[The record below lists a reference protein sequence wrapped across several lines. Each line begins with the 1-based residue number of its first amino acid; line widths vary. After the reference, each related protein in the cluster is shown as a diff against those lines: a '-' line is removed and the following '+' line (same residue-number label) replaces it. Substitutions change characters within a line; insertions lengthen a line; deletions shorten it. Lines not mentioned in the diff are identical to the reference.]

1 MGHIDDLHVVLVSG
15 GLKARSPHFAPLNAG
30 YESTY
35 RAGWKRECADVM
47 VPTCNRQE
55 FIMQLTGGQALARQL
70 VREGITDLFGVPG
83 VQLDW
88 AVDGLREVS
97 NRIRYVVTRHEQAA
111 SYMADGYARTT
122 GRVGACM
129 VVPGPGLLNAMAG
142 LATAY
147 ACNSRVLAIVGNIHS
162 PAIGKGYGLLHEV
175 RNQSA
180 ILGCVTKWQ
189 AQAGKPAEVPALVR
203 AAVRELHSGRPQ
215 PVGLEIAPDVLSAS
229 ADCTLVDPPPD
240 ADEPMRPDPA
250 AVERAAAL
258 IATSRFPAIY
268 AGGGVLAAGATA
280 ALQALAERLSAPV
293 VMSEN
298 GRGAISD
305 RHPLALN
312 ALGGRAVFAHADV
325 VLVVGSRFADTMS
338 GAPSW
343 QAPGIRYVW
352 LNVDP
357 AAWNPPRSAAVGIVG
372 DARLG
377 LEALAA
383 AAPQRQPDRE
393 IDLGKVRAWA
403 GEQAGVAEPQMSY
416 IRALRAAVPD
426 NGVLVNELTQIGY
439 LARSMYPVY
448 QPGTFVTPGYQGTL
462 GYGFPT
468 ALGVAAGN
476 PGRPV
481 VSING
486 DGGFGWAMQEL
497 ATMRKYDLNV
507 AVVVFADGHFGNVR
521 RFQEEQFGATY
532 EVDLRNPAF
541 DRLAAAFDVPFGRA
555 ESPEALA
562 RMLGRAVHDRAP
574 ILIEAPVGP
583 MPNPWGLMRLQA
595 RPGAANAG
603 LPNPL
608 GEPAR

>member
-1 MGHIDDLHVVLVSG
+1 
-15 GLKARSPHFAPLNAG
+15 
-30 YESTY
+30 
-35 RAGWKRECADVM
+35 
-47 VPTCNRQE
+47 
-55 FIMQLTGGQALARQL
+55 MQLTGGQALARQL
-70 VREGITDLFGVPG
+70 VLEGITDLFGVPG

-122 GRVGACM
+122 GRIGACM

-162 PAIGKGYGLLHEV
+162 PAIGKGFGLLHEV

-189 AQAGKPAEVPALVR
+189 AQATTPAQIPALVR
-203 AAVRELHSGRPQ
+203 EAVRELRSGRPQ
-215 PVGLEIAPDVLSAS
+215 PVGLEIAPDVLAAS
-229 ADCTLVDPPPD
+229 ADVTLLDPP
-240 ADEPMRPDPA
+240 ANEDERLRPDPTA
-250 AVERAAAL
+250 IEAAAAL
-258 IATSRFPAIY
+258 IAKSRCPVIY

-280 ALQALAERLSAPV
+280 ALQALAEQFSIPV
-293 VMSEN
+293 VLSEN
-298 GRGAISD
+298 GRGALSD
-305 RHPLALN
+305 RHPLTLN
-312 ALGGRAVFAHADV
+312 PLGGRAVFAHADV
-325 VLVVGSRFADTMS
+325 VIVVGSRFADTTF
-338 GAPSW
+338 GVPSW
-343 QAPGIRYVW
+343 QAPGIKYVW
-352 LNVDP
+352 LNVDS
-357 AAWNPPRSAAVGIVG
+357 AAWNPPRSAEVGIAG

-383 AAPQRQPDRE
+383 ALPRRKPDPD
-393 IDLGKVRAWA
+393 IDLGKVRNWA
-403 GEQAGVAEPQMSY
+403 NDQVRVAEPQMSY
-416 IRALRAAVPD
+416 IRALRVGIPD
-426 NGVLVNELTQIGY
+426 DGILVNELTQIGY

-468 ALGVAAGN
+468 ALGAAAGN
-476 PGRPV
+476 PGRAV

-497 ATMRKYDLNV
+497 ATLRKYNLNV
-507 AVVVFADGHFGNVR
+507 AVVVFVDGHFGNVR

-541 DRLAAAFDVPFGRA
+541 DRLASAFDVPFARA
-555 ESPEALA
+555 DSADAL
-562 RMLGRAVHDRAP
+562 RQVLGRATRDRTP

-583 MPNPWGLMRLQA
+583 MPSPWGLMRLQA
-595 RPGAANAG
+595 RPGVANSG
-603 LPNPL
+603 PPNPL
-608 GEPAR
+608 GEPVR

>member
-1 MGHIDDLHVVLVSG
+1 VL
-15 GLKARSPHFAPLNAG
+15 PFAIEKDA
-30 YESTY
+30 
-35 RAGWKRECADVM
+35 V
-47 VPTCNRQE
+47 
-55 FIMQLTGGQALARQL
+55 MQLTGGQALARQL
-70 VREGITDLFGVPG
+70 IREGITDVFGIPG

-97 NRIRYVVTRHEQAA
+97 DRVRYVVTRHEQAA
-111 SYMADGYARTT
+111 AYMADGYARTA
-122 GRVGACM
+122 GRVGVCM

-142 LATAY
+142 LATSY

-162 PAIGKGYGLLHEV
+162 AAIGKGYGLLHEV
-175 RNQSA
+175 RNQSE

-189 AQAGKPAEVPALVR
+189 AQAAKPAEVPTLVR
-203 AAVRELHSGRPQ
+203 AAMKELHCGRPQ
-215 PVGLEIAPDVLSAS
+215 PVALEIAPDVLSAS
-229 ADCTLVDPPPD
+229 ADCVLIDPPLHQ
-240 ADEPMRPDPA
+240 DEPMRPDPA
-250 AVERAAAL
+250 AIDEAAAL
-258 IATSRFPAIY
+258 IARSRFPVIY
-268 AGGGVLAAGATA
+268 AGGGVLAAGAPA
-280 ALQALAERLSAPV
+280 ALKALAERLSAPV

-298 GRGAISD
+298 GRGALSD

-325 VLVVGSRFADTMS
+325 VLVVGSRFADTTF
-338 GAPSW
+338 GLPSW
-343 QAPGIRYVW
+343 QAPGILYVW
-352 LNVDP
+352 LNVDR
-357 AAWNPPRSAAVGIVG
+357 AAWRAPRSAAIGIAG

-377 LEALAA
+377 LEALTAA
-383 AAPQRQPDRE
+383 VPHRRPER
-393 IDLGKVRAWA
+393 DLDLDKVRAWA
-403 GEQAGVAEPQMSY
+403 SEQASAAEPQMSY
-416 IRALRAAVPD
+416 IRSLRAAIPD
-426 NGVLVNELTQIGY
+426 DGVLVNELTQIGY

-448 QPGTFVTPGYQGTL
+448 QAGTFVNPGYQGTL

-481 VSING
+481 VSITG

-497 ATMRKYDLNV
+497 ATMRKYNLDV
-507 AVVVFADGHFGNVR
+507 AVVVFADGHFGNVQ

-555 ESPEALA
+555 ESPDALL
-562 RMLGRAVHDRAP
+562 RLLGRAVEDRSP

-583 MPNPWGLMRLQA
+583 MPSPWGLMRLQA
-595 RPGAANAG
+595 RPGAANSG
-603 LPNPL
+603 PPNPL

>member
-1 MGHIDDLHVVLVSG
+1 MLRFGQI
-15 GLKARSPHFAPLNAG
+15 GLPSSKIPWENPCQQGFEDEDHH
-30 YESTY
+30 
-35 RAGWKRECADVM
+35 
-47 VPTCNRQE
+47 PTKPNHKDAL
-55 FIMQLTGGQALARQL
+55 MQLTGGQALARQL

-97 NRIRYVVTRHEQAA
+97 NRIRYIVTRHEQAA

-162 PAIGKGYGLLHEV
+162 AAIGKGYGLLHEV

-229 ADCTLVDPPPD
+229 ADCSLLDPPERE
-240 ADEPMRPDPA
+240 AEPIAPDPA
-250 AVERAAAL
+250 AVEKAAAL
-258 IATSRFPAIY
+258 IAGSRFPVIY
-268 AGGGVLAAGATA
+268 AGGGVLAASATA
-280 ALQALAERLSAPV
+280 ALQALAERLCAPV
-293 VMSEN
+293 VLSEN
-298 GRGAISD
+298 GRGALSD

-325 VLVVGSRFADTMS
+325 VLVVGSRFADTMF
-338 GAPSW
+338 GLPSW
-343 QAPGIRYVW
+343 QAPGIEYVW

-357 AAWNPPRSAAVGIVG
+357 AAWNPPRNAAIGIVG

-383 AAPQRQPDRE
+383 AVPRRQHDRAV
-393 IDLGKVRAWA
+393 DLDKVRAWA
-403 GEQAGVAEPQMSY
+403 NEQAHTAEPQMSY
-416 IRALRAAVPD
+416 IRALRTAIPD
-426 NGVLVNELTQIGY
+426 DGFLVNELTQIGY

-448 QPGTFVTPGYQGTL
+448 QPGTLVTPGYQGTL

-468 ALGVAAGN
+468 SLGVAAGN

-507 AVVVFADGHFGNVR
+507 AVVVFADGQFGNVR
-521 RFQEEQFGATY
+521 RFQEDQFGAAY

-555 ESPEALA
+555 ETPDA
-562 RMLGRAVHDRAP
+562 LGRLLSRAVQDRAP

-583 MPNPWGLMRLQA
+583 MPSPWGLMRLQA
-595 RPGAANAG
+595 RPGTANSG
-603 LPNPL
+603 PPNPL

>member
-1 MGHIDDLHVVLVSG
+1 
-15 GLKARSPHFAPLNAG
+15 
-30 YESTY
+30 
-35 RAGWKRECADVM
+35 
-47 VPTCNRQE
+47 
-55 FIMQLTGGQALARQL
+55 MQLTGGQALARQL
-70 VREGITDLFGVPG
+70 VQEGITDVFGVPG
-83 VQLDW
+83 VQIDW

-97 NRIRYVVTRHEQAA
+97 DRVRYLVTRHEQAA

-122 GRVGACM
+122 GRIGVCM

-162 PAIGKGYGLLHEV
+162 PAIGKGYGVLHEV

-189 AQAGKPAEVPALVR
+189 AQVAKPAEVSALVR
-203 AAVRELHSGRPQ
+203 AAVRELHSARPQ
-215 PVGLEIAPDVLSAS
+215 PVGLEIAPDILSAS
-229 ADCTLVDPPPD
+229 ADCTLIDPPAHED
-240 ADEPMRPDPA
+240 GRMRPDPA
-250 AVERAAAL
+250 AIERAAAL
-258 IATSRFPAIY
+258 MATSRFPVIY

-280 ALQALAERLSAPV
+280 ALQVLAERLSAPV
-293 VMSEN
+293 VLSEN
-298 GRGAISD
+298 GRGALSD

-325 VLVVGSRFADTMS
+325 VLVVGSRFADTMF
-338 GAPSW
+338 GLPSW
-343 QAPGIRYVW
+343 QAPGIQYVW

-357 AAWNPPRSAAVGIVG
+357 AAWNAPRSAAVGIAG

-383 AAPQRQPDRE
+383 ALPRRQGGRDV
-393 IDLGKVRAWA
+393 DLDKVRAWA
-403 GEQAGVAEPQMSY
+403 SEQASVAEPQMSY
-416 IRALRAAVPD
+416 IRALRAAIPD
-426 NGVLVNELTQIGY
+426 DGVLVNELTQIGY

-448 QPGTFVTPGYQGTL
+448 QPGTFVNPGYQGTL

-476 PGRPV
+476 PGRAV

-497 ATMRKYDLNV
+497 ATMRKYELNV
-507 AVVVFADGHFGNVR
+507 AVVVFADGQFGNVR
-521 RFQEEQFGATY
+521 RFQEDQFGATY

-555 ESPEALA
+555 SSPDALEH
-562 RMLGRAVHDRAP
+562 MLRCAVRDRAP

-583 MPNPWGLMRLQA
+583 MPSPWGLMRLQA
-595 RPGAANAG
+595 RPGAANSG
-603 LPNPL
+603 PPNPL

>member
-1 MGHIDDLHVVLVSG
+1 MRTAACLSNPIY
-15 GLKARSPHFAPLNAG
+15 K
-30 YESTY
+30 
-35 RAGWKRECADVM
+35 DV
-47 VPTCNRQE
+47 
-55 FIMQLTGGQALARQL
+55 FMQLTGGQALARQL
-70 VREGITDLFGVPG
+70 VLEGITDLFGVPG

-189 AQAGKPAEVPALVR
+189 AQAEKPGQVPALVR
-203 AAVRELHSGRPQ
+203 AAVKELHSGRPQ

-229 ADCTLVDPPPD
+229 ADCALIDPPAHED
-240 ADEPMRPDPA
+240 DRMRPDPA
-250 AVERAAAL
+250 AIEQAAAL
-258 IATSRFPAIY
+258 LARSRFPVIY

-280 ALQALAERLSAPV
+280 ALQALAERLCAPV

-298 GRGAISD
+298 GRGALSD

-312 ALGGRAVFAHADV
+312 ALGGRAVFTHADV
-325 VLVVGSRFADTMS
+325 VLVVGSRFADLTF
-338 GAPSW
+338 GLPSW
-343 QAPGIRYVW
+343 QAPGIQYVW

-357 AAWNPPRSAAVGIVG
+357 AAWNPPRSAAIGIVG

-383 AAPQRQPDRE
+383 ALPRRQPERDV
-393 IDLGKVRAWA
+393 DLDKVRAWA
-403 GEQAGVAEPQMSY
+403 SEQASAAEPQMSY
-416 IRALRAAVPD
+416 IRALRAAIPD
-426 NGVLVNELTQIGY
+426 DGVLVNELTQIGY

-448 QPGTFVTPGYQGTL
+448 QPGTFVNPGYQGTL

-497 ATMRKYDLNV
+497 ATMRKYSLNV

-532 EVDLRNPAF
+532 AVDLCNPAF

-555 ESPEALA
+555 CSPDALQ
-562 RMLGRAVHDRAP
+562 RMLGRAVRDRAP

-583 MPNPWGLMRLQA
+583 MPSPWGLMRLQA
-595 RPGAANAG
+595 RPGAANSG
-603 LPNPL
+603 PPNPL

>member
-1 MGHIDDLHVVLVSG
+1 
-15 GLKARSPHFAPLNAG
+15 
-30 YESTY
+30 
-35 RAGWKRECADVM
+35 
-47 VPTCNRQE
+47 
-55 FIMQLTGGQALARQL
+55 MQLTGGQALARQL
-70 VREGITDLFGVPG
+70 VREGITDVFGIPG

-189 AQAGKPAEVPALVR
+189 AQAGKPADVPTLVR
-203 AAVRELHSGRPQ
+203 AAVKELWRGRPQ
-215 PVGLEIAPDVLSAS
+215 PVGLEIAPDVLSTR
-229 ADCTLVDPPPD
+229 ADVTLIDPPAHED
-240 ADEPMRPDPA
+240 GAMRPDPA
-250 AVERAAAL
+250 TIEKAAQLMAM
-258 IATSRFPAIY
+258 SRFPVIY
-268 AGGGVLAAGATA
+268 AGGGVLAARATA

-293 VMSEN
+293 VTSEN
-298 GRGAISD
+298 GRGALSD

-312 ALGGRAVFAHADV
+312 ALAGRAVFAHADV
-325 VLVVGSRFADTMS
+325 VLVVGSRFADTTFGMP
-338 GAPSW
+338 AW
-343 QAPGIRYVW
+343 QAAGIEYVW

-357 AAWNPPRSAAVGIVG
+357 AAWNPPRSAAVGIRG

-383 AAPQRQPDRE
+383 ALPRRQPNRDV
-393 IDLGKVRAWA
+393 DLDKVRAWA
-403 GEQAGVAEPQMSY
+403 SEQVREAEPQMSY
-416 IRALRAAVPD
+416 IRALRAAIPD
-426 NGVLVNELTQIGY
+426 DGVLVSELTQVGY

-448 QPGTFVTPGYQGTL
+448 RPGTFLTPGYQGTL

-476 PGRPV
+476 PDRPV
-481 VSING
+481 VSMNG

-497 ATMRKYDLNV
+497 ATLRKYNLNV
-507 AVVVFADGHFGNVR
+507 AVVVFADGQFGNVL
-521 RFQEEQFGATY
+521 RFQEAQFGATY
-532 EVDLRNPAF
+532 ETDLCNPAF

-555 ESPEALA
+555 ESPEALQS
-562 RMLGRAVHDRAP
+562 LLSRAVRDHTP

-583 MPNPWGLMRLQA
+583 MSSPWGLMRLQA
-595 RPGAANAG
+595 RPGSANSG
-603 LPNPL
+603 QPNPI

>member
-1 MGHIDDLHVVLVSG
+1 
-15 GLKARSPHFAPLNAG
+15 
-30 YESTY
+30 
-35 RAGWKRECADVM
+35 
-47 VPTCNRQE
+47 
-55 FIMQLTGGQALARQL
+55 MQLTGGQALARQL
-70 VREGITDLFGVPG
+70 VLEGITDLFGVPG

-203 AAVRELHSGRPQ
+203 AAVKELHSGRPQ
-215 PVGLEIAPDVLSAS
+215 PVGLEIAPDVLSATG
-229 ADCTLVDPPPD
+229 DVTLIDPPT
-240 ADEPMRPDPA
+240 DEDDRMRPDPA
-250 AVERAAAL
+250 AIEKAAAL
-258 IATSRFPAIY
+258 MARSRFPVIY

-298 GRGAISD
+298 GRGALSD
-305 RHPLALN
+305 QHPLALN
-312 ALGGRAVFAHADV
+312 ALGGRAVFAHADM
-325 VLVVGSRFADTMS
+325 VLVVGSRFADTMF
-338 GAPSW
+338 GVPSW
-343 QAPGIRYVW
+343 QGPGIQYVW

-357 AAWNPPRSAAVGIVG
+357 AAWNPPRRAAVGIAG

-377 LEALAA
+377 LEALVAA
-383 AAPQRQPDRE
+383 VPQRKPDR
-393 IDLGKVRAWA
+393 DLDLDEVRIWA
-403 GEQAGVAEPQMSY
+403 NDQARTAEPQMSY
-416 IRALRAAVPD
+416 IRALRAAIPAD
-426 NGVLVNELTQIGY
+426 GILVNELTQIGY

-497 ATMRKYDLNV
+497 ATMRKYNLNV

-541 DRLAAAFDVPFGRA
+541 DRLAAAFDVAFGRA

-562 RMLGRAVHDRAP
+562 RMLGRAVRDRAP

-595 RPGAANAG
+595 RPGVANSG
-603 LPNPL
+603 PPNPL
-608 GEPAR
+608 GDPFR

>member
-1 MGHIDDLHVVLVSG
+1 
-15 GLKARSPHFAPLNAG
+15 
-30 YESTY
+30 
-35 RAGWKRECADVM
+35 
-47 VPTCNRQE
+47 
-55 FIMQLTGGQALARQL
+55 MQLTGGQALARQL

-97 NRIRYVVTRHEQAA
+97 NHIRFVVTRHEQAA

-122 GRVGACM
+122 GRVGTCM

-142 LATAY
+142 LATAF

-162 PAIGKGYGLLHEV
+162 QAIGKGYGLLHEV

-189 AQAGKPAEVPALVR
+189 AQTEKPAQVPALVR
-203 AAVRELHSGRPQ
+203 AAVKELHSGRPQ

-229 ADCTLVDPPPD
+229 AHCMLIDPPAHED
-240 ADEPMRPDPA
+240 DRMRPDPA
-250 AVERAAAL
+250 AIEQAAAL
-258 IATSRFPAIY
+258 LATSGFPVIY
-268 AGGGVLAAGATA
+268 AGGGVLASGATA
-280 ALQALAERLSAPV
+280 ALQALAERLCAPV
-293 VMSEN
+293 VISEN
-298 GRGAISD
+298 GRGALSD

-325 VLVVGSRFADTMS
+325 ALVVGSRFADTMF
-338 GAPSW
+338 GLPSW
-343 QAPGIRYVW
+343 QAPGIEYVW

-357 AAWNPPRSAAVGIVG
+357 AAWNPPRRAAVGIAG

-383 AAPQRQPDRE
+383 AVTRRKPDC
-393 IDLGKVRAWA
+393 DLDLDKVRAWA
-403 GEQAGVAEPQMSY
+403 NDQARVAEPQISY
-416 IRALRAAVPD
+416 IRALRAAIPD
-426 NGVLVNELTQIGY
+426 DGILVNELTQIGY

-448 QPGTFVTPGYQGTL
+448 QPGTFVTPGYQGAL

-497 ATMRKYDLNV
+497 ATMRKYNLNV
-507 AVVVFADGHFGNVR
+507 AVVVFADGHFGNVQ

-555 ESPEALA
+555 ESPDALQ
-562 RMLGRAVHDRAP
+562 RMLGRAVRDRAP

-583 MPNPWGLMRLQA
+583 MPSPWSLMRLQA
-595 RPGAANAG
+595 RPGAVKFG
-603 LPNPL
+603 PPNPL
-608 GEPAR
+608 GEPRR

>member
-1 MGHIDDLHVVLVSG
+1 MPP
-15 GLKARSPHFAPLNAG
+15 ARLFPHFAPLHAG
-30 YESTY
+30 YKPY
-35 RAGWKRECADVM
+35 KAGWKRECVGAMVLPFAIEKDVL
-47 VPTCNRQE
+47 
-55 FIMQLTGGQALARQL
+55 MQLTGGQALARQL
-70 VREGITDLFGVPG
+70 VQEGITDLFGVPG

-97 NRIRYVVTRHEQAA
+97 DRVRYLVTRHEQAA

-122 GRVGACM
+122 GRIGACM

-189 AQAGKPAEVPALVR
+189 AQAGKPAEVATLVR
-203 AAVRELHSGRPQ
+203 AAVKELHSGRPQ
-215 PVGLEIAPDVLSAS
+215 PVGLEIAPDVLSANG
-229 ADCTLVDPPPD
+229 DVTLIDPPT
-240 ADEPMRPDPA
+240 DEDGRMRPDPA
-250 AVERAAAL
+250 AIEKAAEL
-258 IATSRFPAIY
+258 LATSSFPVIY

-293 VMSEN
+293 VLSEN
-298 GRGAISD
+298 GRG
-305 RHPLALN
+305 
-312 ALGGRAVFAHADV
+312 AVFAHADV
-325 VLVVGSRFADTMS
+325 VLVVGSRFADTMF
-338 GAPSW
+338 GVPSW
-343 QAPGIRYVW
+343 QAPGIQYVW

-357 AAWNPPRSAAVGIVG
+357 AAWNPPRSAAVGIAG

-377 LEALAA
+377 LEALVAA
-383 AAPQRQPDRE
+383 LPRRQPDRDV
-393 IDLGKVRAWA
+393 DLGKVRAWA
-403 GEQAGVAEPQMSY
+403 SDQARVAEPQMSY
-416 IRALRAAVPD
+416 IRALRAAIPD
-426 NGVLVNELTQIGY
+426 DGVLVNELTQIGY

-448 QPGTFVTPGYQGTL
+448 QPGTFVNPGYQGTL

-497 ATMRKYDLNV
+497 ATMRKYKLNV
-507 AVVVFADGHFGNVR
+507 AVVVFADGQFGNVR
-521 RFQEEQFGATY
+521 RFQEDQFGTTY

-555 ESPEALA
+555 SSPDALEH
-562 RMLGRAVHDRAP
+562 MLGRAVRDRAP

-583 MPNPWGLMRLQA
+583 MPSPWGLMRLQV
-595 RPGAANAG
+595 RPGAANSG
-603 LPNPL
+603 PPNPL
-608 GEPAR
+608 GEPARCLEAF

>member
-1 MGHIDDLHVVLVSG
+1 
-15 GLKARSPHFAPLNAG
+15 
-30 YESTY
+30 
-35 RAGWKRECADVM
+35 
-47 VPTCNRQE
+47 
-55 FIMQLTGGQALARQL
+55 MQLTGGQALARQL
-70 VREGITDLFGVPG
+70 VREGITDVFGIPG

-147 ACNSRVLAIVGNIHS
+147 ACNSQVLAIVGNIHS

-189 AQAGKPAEVPALVR
+189 AQAGKPADVPTLVR
-203 AAVRELHSGRPQ
+203 AAVKELSRGRPQ
-215 PVGLEIAPDVLSAS
+215 PVGLEIAPDVLSTR
-229 ADCTLVDPPPD
+229 ADVTLIDPPAHED
-240 ADEPMRPDPA
+240 GAMRPDPA
-250 AVERAAAL
+250 TIEKAAQLMAM
-258 IATSRFPAIY
+258 SRFPVIY
-268 AGGGVLAAGATA
+268 AGGGVLAARATA

-293 VMSEN
+293 VTSEN
-298 GRGAISD
+298 GRGALSD

-312 ALGGRAVFAHADV
+312 ALAGRTVFAHADV
-325 VLVVGSRFADTMS
+325 VLVVGSRFAETTFGMP
-338 GAPSW
+338 AW
-343 QAPGIRYVW
+343 QAAGIEYVW

-357 AAWNPPRSAAVGIVG
+357 AAWHPPRSAAVGILG

-383 AAPQRQPDRE
+383 ALPRRQPNR
-393 IDLGKVRAWA
+393 DLDLDKVRAWA
-403 GEQAGVAEPQMSY
+403 SEQVREAEPQMSY
-416 IRALRAAVPD
+416 IRALRAAIPD
-426 NGVLVNELTQIGY
+426 DGVLVSELTQVGY

-448 QPGTFVTPGYQGTL
+448 RPGTFLTPGYQGTL

-476 PGRPV
+476 PDRPV
-481 VSING
+481 VSMNG

-497 ATMRKYDLNV
+497 ATLRKYNLNV
-507 AVVVFADGHFGNVR
+507 AVVVFADGQFGNVL
-521 RFQEEQFGATY
+521 RFQEAQFGATY
-532 EVDLRNPAF
+532 ETDLCNPAF

-555 ESPEALA
+555 ESPEALQS
-562 RMLGRAVHDRAP
+562 LLSRAVRDHTP

-583 MPNPWGLMRLQA
+583 MSSPWGLMRLQA
-595 RPGAANAG
+595 RPGSANSG
-603 LPNPL
+603 QPNPI